1 MDRTKNHLSVR
12 IESVEVMKM
21 MDALSKRKD
30 AYKSKNEIINRALEM
45 AIPELYNAV
54 FEKKVKKTTQE
65 SKEIEEKKDLV
76 AIKNM
81 VGQLSI
87 QLNMIEYLATF
98 LYNAVAA
105 KAEGIDITKEYIES
119 GVLEQLPENLAEVKR
134 EMTKVEYQRRNKK

>member
-65 SKEIEEKKDLV
+65 NLVKIAQILNVTVDYLVGNSEEKSNDLD
-76 AIKNM
+76 N
-81 VGQLSI
+81 
-87 QLNMIEYLATF
+87 IELLFRMNSKGLT
-98 LYNAVAA
+98 
-105 KAEGIDITKEYIES
+105 EEE
-119 GVLEQLPENLAEVKR
+119 
-134 EMTKVEYQRRNKK
+134 

>member
-76 AIKNM
+76 AIKNI

>member
-98 LYNAVAA
+98 MYNAVAA

>member
-1 MDRTKNHLSVR
+1 MNRTKNHLSVR

-21 MDALSKRKD
+21 MDSLSKRKD

>member
-1 MDRTKNHLSVR
+1 
-12 IESVEVMKM
+12 
-21 MDALSKRKD
+21 
-30 AYKSKNEIINRALEM
+30 
-45 AIPELYNAV
+45 
-54 FEKKVKKTTQE
+54 
-65 SKEIEEKKDLV
+65 
-76 AIKNM
+76 M

>member
-54 FEKKVKKTTQE
+54 FEKKVKKQH
-65 SKEIEEKKDLV
+65 KK
-76 AIKNM
+76 
-81 VGQLSI
+81 
-87 QLNMIEYLATF
+87 
-98 LYNAVAA
+98 
-105 KAEGIDITKEYIES
+105 
-119 GVLEQLPENLAEVKR
+119 VKR
-134 EMTKVEYQRRNKK
+134 LKKKKTWSPSKIWSGNYRYS